1 MKKIIIYDDDK
12 DLLEVCSIIL
22 AARNFE
28 VINKD
33 NCNGILEDIDT
44 HSPDVILMDNW
55 IPDIGGV
62 KAIQI
67 VKGSPLHKGVPVILF
82 TANNNIQELAQE
94 AGADYALQKPFDIA
108 ELEQMVL
115 NATQAN

>member
-1 MKKIIIYDDDK
+1 M
-12 DLLEVCSIIL
+12 CSIIL
-22 AARNFE
+22 SARNFE

-44 HSPDVILMDNW
+44 HNPDVILMDNW

-62 KAIQI
+62 RAIQI
-67 VKGSPLHKGVPVILF
+67 VKESPAHQGVPVILF

-108 ELEQMVL
+108 ELEQLVI
-115 NATQAN
+115 NATRVN